1 MPDKGRPRLALDSPP
16 SLLLRPR
23 PDAPQA
29 CSLGPILS
37 LHAVGPCSAWT
48 CRADQLQLRW
58 QTNARGEL
66 EELAMDPPG
75 SSGQTAAGGWM
86 LQLPLEHLVLAADRQ
101 GVAEKLV
108 VDEPWGQGGERG
120 DRLETDRLGTGR
132 PETEHLVAALQA
144 LQHHGQAG
152 QTGAWL
158 NLEPKLLDGLVAVLL
173 ARRSDGGG
181 HRRDRGWQHL
191 IQSLRRM
198 RTGLQDDLSLPE
210 LSVAT
215 GVSPRAL
222 QMAFRRHLNKRPLQ
236 SLRELRLAQL
246 RQILLEM
253 ERPSNLLQTVERC
266 GLPSNSTTARHYQE
280 RYGEKPSQTRR

>member
-1 MPDKGRPRLALDSPP
+1 M
-16 SLLLRPR
+16 LRPR
-23 PDAPQA
+23 PDAPHA

-37 LHAVGPCSAWT
+37 LKSVASPAVWA

-58 QTNARGEL
+58 QTSGRGAL
-66 EELAMDPPG
+66 DALAVDPPG
-75 SSGQTAAGGWM
+75 SRGESIPGSWI

-108 VDEPWGQGGERG
+108 VDEPRHLQAETSDRAGTERLLCAL
-120 DRLETDRLGTGR
+120 R
-132 PETEHLVAALQA
+132 ALQ
-144 LQHHGQAG
+144 LHGQEG
-152 QTGAWL
+152 QTGDWL
-158 NLEPKLLDGLVAVLL
+158 SLEPRLLDGLVAVLL
-173 ARRSDGGG
+173 ACRSETNG

-198 RTGLQDDLSLPE
+198 RSGLQEDLSLPE

-236 SLRELRLAQL
+236 SLRELRLAHL
-246 RQILLEM
+246 RQLLLEVD
-253 ERPSNLLQTVERC
+253 RPANLLQTVERC